1 MSFNTHTIYHPLVV
15 NSGWT
20 SQSVSA
26 ATISAGTFYGG
37 SLSASYVGNQNVT
50 NQEFRYISG
59 TTSNIQTQINNR
71 YNRNHPF
78 ITNSGNTT
86 LTNERIFSSSKLS
99 SETINNEIRL
109 SLPIRNIVLTPLSV
123 VIPASQ
129 SAITDF
135 NPVGYNDGIKNQ
147 SSFWLINGNSV
158 ISGISGG
165 TDGKILTILNNTS
178 NKIVVFENRSTKCHP
193 SNRIFS
199 SLNQAIFLTKNRVLR
214 LMYSEVENAW
224 IEITQYDNNNQFDV
238 FEEFLTNPEL
248 KANGATTSSNPNPNF
263 NGEGL
268 YTTDSGIGLYYPS
281 TTGFIKTVTQYLDSN
296 SVFLMKN
303 SSNPSVGSGVAIRT
317 QRGSIVN
324 STNLMVGKISL
335 TTQTWGNSG
344 LTFNFGFFRDILNIN
359 LTPFASTTSTFNGF
373 MTPINSD
380 SDKTVFYFSTHQT
393 NTNAISNRIPLSL
406 KLSSCTNNWAY
417 LAAYTYGGTSY
428 TLFTSTDNNEY
439 KLETQVSTGALCGSP
454 CFYLYSSGSI
464 ATEGVYID
472 WLGFNNDNIY

>member
-26 ATISAGTFYGG
+26 ITITAGTFYGG

-50 NQEFRYISG
+50 DQEFKYLSG
-59 TTSNIQTQINNR
+59 TTSDVQTQINNK
-71 YNRNHPF
+71 YNRSHPF

-109 SLPIRNIVLTPLSV
+109 SLPIRNLVLTPLSV
-123 VIPASQ
+123 VIPATQ

-135 NPVGYNDGIKNQ
+135 NPVGYNDGVKNQ

-165 TDGKILTILNNTS
+165 TEGKILTILNNTT

-214 LMYSEVENAW
+214 LMYSEVESAW

-238 FEEFLTNPEL
+238 FEEFLVEPQL
-248 KANGATTSSNPNPNF
+248 QANDTKTTSFPSFTNA
-263 NGEGL
+263 GQYLTSCGA
-268 YTTDSGIGLYYPS
+268 GLYYPG
-281 TTGFIKTVTQYLDSN
+281 TAGFIKTVTQYLDSN

-303 SSNPSVGSGVAIRT
+303 SSTASAKSGVAIRT
-317 QRGSIVN
+317 QRGSSVT

-335 TTQTWGNSG
+335 TTQTWNTNT
-344 LTFNFGFFRDILNIN
+344 LTFNFGFSQEIKNTSI
-359 LTPFASTTSTFNGF
+359 TPFGFINFCGF
-373 MTPINSD
+373 MTPINTD
-380 SDKTVFYFSTHQT
+380 IDQTVFYFSIH
-393 NTNAISNRIPLSL
+393 NTNLNTTSNRQPLSL
-406 KLSSCTNNWAY
+406 KLSSCTNNWVY
-417 LAAYTYGGTSY
+417 LAVYSY
-428 TLFTSTDNNEY
+428 TVATTTYYSLFTSTDNNEY
-439 KLETQVSTGALCGSP
+439 TLESVPLNYGSNCGSP
-454 CFYLYSSGSI
+454 CFYLYSNGST

-472 WLGFNNDNIY
+472 WVGFNNDNIY